1 MRMTK
6 KRERY
11 SNQDQWNAAFKKGG
25 QWETSH
31 GRRQT
36 RLFAEAFC
44 RHTSIHLENGQSL
57 LDSSCALGDALPVFR
72 KHFLKAQLYACD
84 FSKVAI
90 RRCKERHSGMAGC
103 YAASIEE
110 ISSMYDV
117 IYSSATLEHFADYKE
132 KARTLLQQC
141 KFLCIF
147 VPYNEKRFGKDL
159 EYDQYNDHVVTFRE
173 HSFDF
178 LLDEGFAK
186 RISYTKSICVP
197 KAWSWTLRTRITQ
210 TVLNVCRLLLGR
222 PIVRN
227 PKMILFEIER
237 KQAIR
242 NSL

>member
-1 MRMTK
+1 MSK
-6 KRERY
+6 KRDRLSTKEDWDAY
-11 SNQDQWNAAFKKGG
+11 FEEGG
-25 QWETSH
+25 PWEANR
-31 GRRQT
+31 GPEQT

-44 RHTSIHLENGQSL
+44 KHTSIHLENGQSL

-72 KHFLKAQLYACD
+72 KHFPKAQLYAYD

-117 IYSSATLEHFADYKE
+117 IYSSATLEHFSDYKE
-132 KARTLLQQC
+132 KARALLQHC
-141 KFLCIF
+141 RYLCIF
-147 VPYNEKRFGKDL
+147 VPYNEKRFGKNLKYGQDH
-159 EYDQYNDHVVTFRE
+159 DHVVTFFE

-197 KAWSWTLRTRITQ
+197 KAWSWTLITRITQ

-227 PKMILFEIER
+227 QKMILFEIER

>member
-1 MRMTK
+1 MSK
-6 KRERY
+6 KRDRLSTKEDWEAY
-11 SNQDQWNAAFKKGG
+11 FEEGG
-25 QWETSH
+25 PWEANH
-31 GRRQT
+31 GPEQT

-44 RHTSIHLENGQSL
+44 KHASIHLENGQSL

-90 RRCKERHSGMAGC
+90 RRCKERHSDMAGC
-103 YAASIEE
+103 YVASIEE
-110 ISSMYDV
+110 ISGMYDI

-132 KARTLLQQC
+132 KARTLLQHC
-141 KFLCIF
+141 KFLCIL
-147 VPYNEKRFGKDL
+147 VPYNEMRFDKDL
-159 EYDQYNDHVVTFRE
+159 EYGQDTDHVVTFRE

-178 LLDEGFAK
+178 LLNEGCAM
-186 RISYTKSICVP
+186 RIGRKSFYVAR
-197 KAWSWTLRTRITQ
+197 AWSWTLKTRIIQ
-210 TVLNVCRLLLGR
+210 TLLNVCRLLLGR